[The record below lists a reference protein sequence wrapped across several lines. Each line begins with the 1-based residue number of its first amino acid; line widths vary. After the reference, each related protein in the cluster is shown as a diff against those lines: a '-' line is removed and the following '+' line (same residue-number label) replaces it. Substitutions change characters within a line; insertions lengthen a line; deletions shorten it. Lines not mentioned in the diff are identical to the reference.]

1 MGGKEK
7 YFATQIKIMENNSQ
21 IIIFTTEKGET
32 KLQVRLEN
40 ETVWLTQKLM
50 AQLFQTTIA
59 NINIHLKNIFDE
71 GELVVDSVIKDYL
84 ITAADGTQYIS
95 HPKYTWFKLREE
107 NPGLYESYNR
117 PGGSRMDAS

>member
-84 ITAADGTQYIS
+84 ITAADGKNYRTKS
-95 HPKYTWFKLREE
+95 FAVLSSDMM
-107 NPGLYESYNR
+107 G
-117 PGGSRMDAS
+117 